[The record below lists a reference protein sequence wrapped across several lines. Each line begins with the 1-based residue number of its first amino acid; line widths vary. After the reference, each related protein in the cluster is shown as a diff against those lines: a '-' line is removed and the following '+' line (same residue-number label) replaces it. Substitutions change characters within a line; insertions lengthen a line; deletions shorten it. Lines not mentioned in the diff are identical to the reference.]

1 METPAAAT
9 VGLAQYIGHVVPVTY
24 DPGQLV
30 LSYIVS
36 FVGAVSTLELINRR
50 TSRKGY
56 YNNLLLLGA
65 SITMGGVAIWC
76 MHYIGNQAI
85 RLLGGEPELQ
95 IVYSARMTAASF
107 FVPILVL
114 LIAFFVV
121 TGNNN
126 NSTEV
131 SWWRVGVSGTLSGG
145 AICGM
150 HYLGNASISNYH
162 CDYAVGNVAG
172 SAVIAAAASTVAL
185 ALFFV
190 FRSAWTGSWWKR
202 IGCAVVL
209 AGAVSG
215 MHWCAALGTRY
226 TLLVVNEV
234 GEYGPRNTTS
244 VVISCLSISAFLI
257 IVGTTIYSARIR
269 KGYAARAQRI
279 TLAAAVFDK
288 QGRILVTPDG
298 LLPSEVVTSSFLQK
312 MTQHLCTLPHRGRNP
327 RMGIDLVDQ
336 QGRVIDNY
344 DTIFCEL
351 FCLAAASLAAKL
363 NENLI
368 DLGFLWDEILATGR
382 HTTTPSMSLDE
393 NSAGPYPSKTAAET
407 TIQNLDDVAEKGIAP
422 NRTKTRGH
430 GYLMFLVRRVD
441 DNHAIEQL
449 TAAGYRFAEPHQV
462 SHIIASQMQIRAPRL
477 ELKMRGMERY
487 AQGAMLNPG
496 VHVGLFAVRTKVHQA
511 GFDVLVRTQARNLLP
526 SVELPG
532 LDRLEPGHVA
542 MLREMDGMTLSAVL
556 HRLGSSYA
564 GKVGLGNSAQA
575 SNFGALL
582 YDAIRSLRSMVDD
595 PVVDKAKLVA
605 KVAQVPCASTA
616 KSGGRPATCAFVA
629 FTIMIPIHVAII
641 SPDHEFIP
649 LPFFKTQQLAYEN
662 SPHNAVFA
670 RSLHRKISALSH
682 GEAKPVTRN
691 TLLPSTGFRGYLEV
705 MRSKIFS
712 SSSNRPVIRRAAS
725 QGRLWRQNSG
735 RDSPSSRHITLK
747 PGNESDI
754 SLAPYGGNSGD
765 PELGSDAVV
774 PEPDT
779 LSKSSGVGSE
789 YGGKSSSRGPGPGL
803 HPSKSSMGGIMISQE
818 VTVDVEED
826 LASDGN
832 TGVAQQQ
839 KSQRALRDLVG
850 GKVQNLPSLD
860 PNTVPVVLGP
870 GMGTSR
876 VEVKKE
882 GDAVLTFVDELFA
895 TCLESGQ
902 AGRL

>member
-1 METPAAAT
+1 
-9 VGLAQYIGHVVPVTY
+9 
-24 DPGQLV
+24 
-30 LSYIVS
+30 
-36 FVGAVSTLELINRR
+36 
-50 TSRKGY
+50 
-56 YNNLLLLGA
+56 
-65 SITMGGVAIWC
+65 
-76 MHYIGNQAI
+76 
-85 RLLGGEPELQ
+85 
-95 IVYSARMTAASF
+95 
-107 FVPILVL
+107 
-114 LIAFFVV
+114 
-121 TGNNN
+121 
-126 NSTEV
+126 
-131 SWWRVGVSGTLSGG
+131 
-145 AICGM
+145 
-150 HYLGNASISNYH
+150 
-162 CDYAVGNVAG
+162 
-172 SAVIAAAASTVAL
+172 
-185 ALFFV
+185 
-190 FRSAWTGSWWKR
+190 
-202 IGCAVVL
+202 
-209 AGAVSG
+209 
-215 MHWCAALGTRY
+215 
-226 TLLVVNEV
+226 
-234 GEYGPRNTTS
+234 
-244 VVISCLSISAFLI
+244 
-257 IVGTTIYSARIR
+257 
-269 KGYAARAQRI
+269 
-279 TLAAAVFDK
+279 
-288 QGRILVTPDG
+288 
-298 LLPSEVVTSSFLQK
+298 
-312 MTQHLCTLPHRGRNP
+312 
-327 RMGIDLVDQ
+327 
-336 QGRVIDNY
+336 VIDNY

-368 DLGFLWDEILATGR
+368 DLGFLWDEILATGG

-407 TIQNLDDVAEKGIAP
+407 TIQKLDDVAEKGIAP

-441 DNHAIEQL
+441 NNHAIEQL

-526 SVELPG
+526 SVELP
-532 LDRLEPGHVA
+532 LNRLEAGHVA
-542 MLREMDGMTLSAVL
+542 VLREMDGMTLSVVL
-556 HRLGSSYA
+556 HRLGAAYA
-564 GKVGLGNSAQA
+564 GKVGRDSA
-575 SNFGALL
+575 FGGLL
-582 YDAIRSLRSMVDD
+582 YDAIRSLRGMVDD

-629 FTIMIPIHVAII
+629 FTLMIPIHVAITT
-641 SPDHEFIP
+641 PEHEFIP

-682 GEAKPVTRN
+682 GEPSPVTRN
-691 TLLPSTGFRGYLEV
+691 TLLPSTGFRGYAEL
-705 MRSKIFS
+705 MKSKFFS
-712 SSSNRPVIRRAAS
+712 SPNVNRPVIRRAAS

-765 PELGSDAVV
+765 PEMGSDAVT

-789 YGGKSSSRGPGPGL
+789 YGGKSSSRGPAPGL
-803 HPSKSSMGGIMISQE
+803 NPSKSSIGGIMISQE

-826 LASDGN
+826 LASGGN
-832 TGVAQQQ
+832 TGLVQQQ
-839 KSQRALRDLVG
+839 KSQRALRDMGG

-882 GDAVLTFVDELFA
+882 GDTVLTFVDELFA

-902 AGRL
+902 TGRL